1 MLDSLTNAVQIID
14 ANIADARQRGADVDK
29 DERDIARFQ
38 VVEKGL
44 FHAER
49 DDGDA
54 VDATLNHATDG
65 MGKTPGVVNGGAG
78 EDFVVV
84 LDGDIFKSLNNLGEE
99 RIGDFGDDEA
109 KDAAA
114 SGDKGARLR
123 VREIAK
129 LLDDFPDAPGEL
141 GSDGGNAVNRPR
153 NGGDGNLRAPGNF
166 VDAQLASVLQVPR
179 TSNRPVHRAVHVA
192 VTSSRCQLLFSA
204 APSRGAGLIT
214 ATPCGSSGD

>member
-84 LDGDIFKSLNNLGEE
+84 LDGDIFKSLNNLGED
-99 RIGDFGDDEA
+99 R
-109 KDAAA
+109 K
-114 SGDKGARLR
+114 STRLNSSHPSISYA
-123 VREIAK
+123 VFCLKKKTKKQEI
-129 LLDDFPDAPGEL
+129 
-141 GSDGGNAVNRPR
+141 
-153 NGGDGNLRAPGNF
+153 
-166 VDAQLASVLQVPR
+166 
-179 TSNRPVHRAVHVA
+179 
-192 VTSSRCQLLFSA
+192 
-204 APSRGAGLIT
+204 
-214 ATPCGSSGD
+214 